1 MKSVTTRRFRESY
14 AALPDDVRRQARR
27 AWQLFRQDP
36 SHPGLKFKKIEGRS
50 NVYSVQV
57 GLGYRAVGIMDGSL
71 IVWSWIGTHSDYD
84 RLF

>member
-1 MKSVTTRRFRESY
+1 MKSVTTRLFRESY

-27 AWQLFRQDP
+27 AWRLFRRDP

-50 NVYSVQV
+50 NVYSVRV

>member
-50 NVYSVQV
+50 NVYSVRV

>member
-1 MKSVTTRRFRESY
+1 MKSVTTRLFRESY

-27 AWQLFRQDP
+27 AWRLFRQDP

-50 NVYSVQV
+50 NVYSVRV